1 MKNEK
6 LTYNQKKLLKQCK
19 YYKGEAECP
28 ADVDFFYW
36 EAEQLYVLKN
46 GSWPEAKEDFY
57 KTFGVF
63 DIEGIS
69 GAFAPFIYAMYV
81 HIRHHGDMEFDSS
94 GFADFVHGYITGSTS
109 I

>member
-1 MKNEK
+1 MEK
-6 LTYNQKKLLKQCK
+6 LTDNQKRLLGQCK

-28 ADVDFFYW
+28 DGVDFFYW
-36 EAEQLYVLKN
+36 EAEQLYVLRN

-69 GAFAPFIYAMYV
+69 EDIAPFIYALYV
-81 HIRHHGDMEFDSS
+81 HIQHHGDMEVDGA
-94 GFADFVHGYITGSTS
+94 GFADFVNGYITGSTS